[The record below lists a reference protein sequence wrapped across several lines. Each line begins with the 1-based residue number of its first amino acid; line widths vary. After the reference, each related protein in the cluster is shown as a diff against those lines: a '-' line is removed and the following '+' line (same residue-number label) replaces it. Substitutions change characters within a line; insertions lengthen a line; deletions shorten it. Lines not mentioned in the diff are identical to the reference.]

1 MKTKLTILLILA
13 GLNGYSL
20 VQKKVMYSNAMV
32 HIYINEYDTLNGGSS
47 YEILAHDY
55 RYSEII
61 NIKQIYEGDDVI
73 GFIEKVLTFAK
84 DVAPETT
91 LEIDGTYVTAYP
103 KYLSLSKGV
112 GYRVFKKKR
121 LENIKKKILENAKV

>member
-13 GLNGYSL
+13 GLNGYSQ

-73 GFIEKVLTFAK
+73 GFIEKVLPFAK

-103 KYLSLSKGV
+103 KYL
-112 GYRVFKKKR
+112 
-121 LENIKKKILENAKV
+121 